1 MVKSSNSKCVHFRY
15 GNAAVSKLTHKT
27 ADNIL
32 ETVEKR
38 KYLGVIV
45 QEKNNFC
52 LNCED
57 LVKGGGRALGSII
70 IKMQNLKDFGFSSYE
85 RLFDSV
91 KTRFYHH
98 SESKRVDELVSYIC
112 SITVTM

>member
-1 MVKSSNSKCVHFRY
+1 MHLRY
-15 GNAAVSKLTHKT
+15 GNAAVTKLTHKT

-38 KYLGVIV
+38 TYLGIIF

-57 LVKGGGRALGSII
+57 LVKGGGRALGRII

-85 RLFDSV
+85 RLSFDPV
-91 KTRFYHH
+91 KARFYHH
-98 SESKRVDELVSYIC
+98 SETKRVDELASYIC
-112 SITVTM
+112 SITATM